1 MKKFTISLLAAVVLA
16 FAPAAVAQSLQTYFN
31 FTTYGTQSGGA
42 SLADLTG
49 HTTATLNTEAH
60 TTLTSGGL
68 TISTGGSSLST
79 GVTIGS
85 AAMSGFT
92 GAFSIQQWVTLAA
105 VNNNQVLFGANNGD
119 VNTYVGDGITI
130 STLIGAIRSQAISA
144 YVGGSTPNYVQGG
157 YGVADGSGVPATAT
171 LYDVVLTYDGTYFR
185 EYINGTLK
193 GTLNMPTFGS
203 LAQASSTDSYTGK
216 SGFAIGGGLND
227 PFTDPTLPETTSDF
241 LLYNG
246 ALSQAQITSLHNLGA
261 GASLSAVTNVFAPS
275 ASKIWSGGGGDNT
288 WTNVANWASGSAPN
302 GGDYVTFA
310 GTTQTNVSLV
320 TSFYLGSLT
329 FSNNAGSFTI
339 TNSSSTL
346 TLGGGLTNNSANPQT
361 VTVPVSLGTNQIINA
376 AVGNVALTGGVSG
389 SGALTILGNGRMV
402 TLSGANTYAGNV
414 AIQGSSI
421 LVLGNTAAQT
431 NSGAV
436 TGTGTLVKSGAGT
449 VVLAGTNNFTGTTTV
464 SNGILLVTRVSGQ
477 SLGTNITVLGGATF
491 GITASADASY
501 LSPATM
507 TVGNGSGA
515 TLQFGIAGTTN
526 APLQPTT
533 LTLNGTTTINI
544 TKCPY
549 ALTNF
554 PLFTGYT
561 SGTLALGTQPTGW
574 TGQLT
579 VSGGTVYYTVTSL
592 DPNYKPFVH
601 PGCLST
607 LADLQRMKA
616 KVQAGLQPWASGY
629 SALANNPYS
638 ANNYVAY
645 PHPNPCRGGACVS
658 MGYSEDYLTM
668 CRDANAA
675 YQAAL
680 RYWVTGDSSY
690 ADCAIRNMDGYAN
703 TVVSLEGDSNV
714 LLMAG
719 AQGFQWACAAELLRN
734 YQPWIDSGGFGRFQ
748 SFLLN
753 KFYANYDPPWYGN
766 GIHAFL
772 QSHNGTCWSH
782 YWLNWDLF
790 AIDAVAAI
798 GVVCDRRD
806 IYNEAISY
814 YQSGVGNGN
823 AHNTLYFMHPGYL
836 GQHQEIGRDPGH
848 SSLDAVLLGQFCEVA
863 WNQGDDMYGYNNNT
877 LLAISEYTDKMMTTW
892 DVPWV
897 NYIGC
902 DAADVQPAYGSQ
914 YRPGA
919 DLIWNH
925 YVNRKGLAAPYTM
938 PWAIGGRPEN
948 GGGAYGQVS
957 GGFDQIG
964 FTTLT
969 HALDPITNS
978 PAPSGVVADARN
990 ANEAL
995 VWWWGSA
1002 YATSYKVK
1010 RSTSINGPF
1019 SQVGTVAGNG
1029 TLLFTDYCLTPGT
1042 TYYYAVS
1049 AVVNGVETTN
1059 SLPVSLLANQRL
1071 TGTVIGTTGGVTYG
1085 QWKDQLF
1092 DNAPI
1097 TFFDGPDASGDWGG
1111 LDLGAPYV
1119 ITKVGYYPRASF
1131 AGRMTGGQL
1140 QGCNVADFSSGVV
1153 TLYTIGSQPAEG
1165 TTTVQNVSNPTA
1177 FRYVRYL
1184 GPNNG
1189 YCNAAEIQFQGYPS
1203 PALAPSAPW
1212 GLAAA
1217 EGSAQVTLTWNG
1229 AAGVTGFNVK
1239 RASTSGGPYTQI
1251 ATNLSAAYYVDTNV
1265 LNYTAYYYVVTAI
1278 NATGQSGNSSEVSAT
1293 PSDMAVYLKFNESSG
1308 TTAADAS
1315 GNGNIASLMSGATW
1329 TTGILSNA
1337 VHCNGTTN
1345 GYLTLPSG
1353 VVNGISD
1360 FTASAWVKTDVSS
1373 MWARV
1378 FDFGSGTGTYM
1389 YLAPVGGAGT
1399 VRYEILSGGVVQ
1411 QLNSPSA
1418 ISVGAWHH
1426 LAVVQSG
1433 TTGILYVDGV
1443 AVTTNSSLTLN
1454 PASLGGTT
1462 QNYIGKSQFAD
1473 PNLTGSVDDFRFY
1486 THALSSSEILALAL
1500 TPSIPGGLT
1509 AVPSNTQVALS
1520 WSAVSGAT
1528 SYNLKRATVS
1538 GGSYTTVTNLTG
1550 TSFTDTGLTNLT
1562 TYYYVVSAVTAKG
1575 ETPNSAEVS
1584 ATPYNSAPPVPLNLT
1599 ATPGNGR
1606 AILRWNAA
1614 LTASGYKL
1622 WRSTTSGSG
1631 YAQIGSTS
1639 GTSYLDLGVTNGT
1652 VYYYVLSATNNLGES
1667 ATSTEANTTPHLISV
1682 VWSGALDSI
1691 WNSTSTN
1698 WLDGGTPTLYQD
1710 ADTVVFD
1717 DSLAGI
1723 STISIPAVVT
1733 PLQVNVNNTAVTY
1746 VISGSAIG
1754 GAGSLVKSGYGTLA
1768 LNSANTF
1775 SGGTTNNGGTI
1786 NLGNAGAL
1794 GTGPLVLNDGGLGNL
1809 AQMTFTNNIVIGG
1822 GANAIQLASGN
1833 NLSLTG
1839 TLSGNGSLTL
1849 GNSGYA
1855 SSLYLSG
1862 TNAMSGGMVLV
1873 ANNANYVRFA
1883 SPAAGNANADWLF
1896 LNTNAWQTTFDFAS
1910 GTINFGSL
1918 SGDGGMQGNYG
1929 GSMNVTLQVGG
1940 NNNPATF
1947 SGVIH
1952 DNGAGTGT
1960 IGLTK
1965 IGTGTQWLTG
1975 ACDYSGATVVGNGEL
1990 VISTALA
1997 GKSSCSVSSGS
2008 TLGVTNISSSSG
2020 TISNLTLAAGSTLEL
2035 MNMTNLAVPFLTGSN
2050 VVVSGVCTVKVTQA
2064 ASTIA
2069 QDTYPLVNYAGKF
2082 QGNFANL
2089 QLQLPSGISGVLVSN
2104 ANQIVLSI
2112 TTVIAPVAP
2121 ATLTVIAGDTQVML
2135 NWSSVFSATG
2145 YNIWRSTTSGS
2156 GYSLVTG
2163 NSGIS
2168 YTDTDLVNN
2177 QTYYYVV
2184 TATNSAGASG
2194 YSPQAS
2200 ATPQM
2205 SALWTG
2211 ATNANWDF
2219 TTLNWSRNGTAA
2231 TYANIATA
2239 RFDDTARSN
2248 FTINVATTVSPMMM
2262 VVSNS
2267 VQSYV
2272 FSGSSIAGTG
2282 SLSKWGSNPLTM
2294 SSANTYSGGTTNY
2307 SGSIVLGASSTGSGN
2322 SVTSGPLGKGT
2333 VTLSGGTLQMNAQTL
2348 GNNLFVSPST
2358 TSIMENSVNNGTL
2371 GGNVTGSGTIT
2382 IQNSSGTSL
2391 SDILTGDWSGFTG
2404 TVGYYASASIRT
2416 INLFA
2421 QATSGTFVATNSI
2434 WSLASPSNTGS
2445 RLSAGNAGTTNILL
2459 GALSGP
2465 SGYLDDNNFGA
2476 GNILTFYI
2484 GYLNTNTTFG
2494 GIIENQYAGTTA
2506 LTKVGTGTL
2515 TLTGVNTYTGNT
2527 TVSNGTLLV
2536 TTVSAA
2542 KGNYTVANGATLGVN
2557 NTSSS
2562 SALVSNLTVV
2572 AGSTLEF
2579 QNVASPTIPLI
2590 VASNVTVSGSCT
2602 VKLTGAGGLAV
2613 GNSYP
2618 LISYAGTLSGTFA
2631 NLQLQMPYGW
2641 RGVLTQVGKQIS
2653 LTNVAVIVTT
2663 QTNLFWSMGSTNLTL
2678 SWPSDHTGWRLLM
2691 QTNNLS
2697 NGISS
2702 NTNDWITVAN
2712 SSQTNQIIL
2721 PVNPSQSA
2729 EFYQLVY
2736 P

>member
-1 MKKFTISLLAAVVLA
+1 MKKNTVSLLAAVVLA
-16 FAPAAVAQSLQTYFN
+16 LAPAAAAQTLQTYFN

-42 SLADLTG
+42 ALADLTG
-49 HTTATLNTEAH
+49 HTIG
-60 TTLTSGGL
+60 TLTADSHNSLTSSGL
-68 TISTGGSSLST
+68 TISSGGSSPNT
-79 GVTIGS
+79 GVQIGS
-85 AAMSGFT
+85 SYMSGFT
-92 GAFSIQQWVTLAA
+92 GSFSIQMWVTLFA
-105 VNNNQVLFGANNGD
+105 VNNNQILFGANNYGSVG
-119 VNTYVGDGITI
+119 VNRVASGPGGSYPG
-130 STLIGAIRSQAISA
+130 STVFGAIRFGGISA
-144 YVGGSTPNYVQGG
+144 YVGGSTPSYGQYG
-157 YGVADGSGVPATAT
+157 YGVADSSGAASTAT
-171 LYDVVLTYDGTYFR
+171 LYDIVLTYDGTSFR
-185 EYINGTLK
+185 EYVNGTLK

-203 LAQASSTDSYTGK
+203 LATASALDSSTGK
-216 SGFAIGGGLND
+216 GGFSIGGGMNNPFND
-227 PFTDPTLPETTSDF
+227 TTLPATASDF
-241 LLYNG
+241 LLYTG
-246 ALSQAQITSLHNLGA
+246 ALSQAQITSIHNLGA
-261 GASLSAVTNVFAPS
+261 GASLSAINNVLGVS
-275 ASKIWSGGGGDNT
+275 VNNDVWSGGGSDNT
-288 WTNVANWASGSAPN
+288 WTNGANWVSGIAPIS
-302 GGDYVTFA
+302 GDYVTFA
-310 GTTQTNVSLV
+310 GTTQTNVNLV
-320 TSFYLGSLT
+320 ASFILGSLT
-329 FSNNAGSFTI
+329 FSNNASSFTI
-339 TNSSSTL
+339 TNSGSTL
-346 TLGGGLTNNSANPQT
+346 TLGGGLTNNSANPES
-361 VTVPVSLGTNQIINA
+361 VAVPVVFSGAQAINA
-376 AVGNVALTGGVSG
+376 AAGNVALTGGVSG
-389 SGALTILGNGRMV
+389 SGLTIAGNGRMV
-402 TLSGANTYAGNV
+402 TLSGVNTYAGNL
-414 AIQGSSI
+414 AIQGSSL

-431 NSGAV
+431 NSGVV

-449 VVLAGTNNFTGTTTV
+449 LVLTGTNNFTGTTTV
-464 SNGILLVTRVSGQ
+464 SNGTLLVTQVSGQ
-477 SLGTNITVLGGATF
+477 SLGTNITLVGGATF

-501 LSPATM
+501 LSPASM

-515 TLQFGIAGTTN
+515 TLQFGIAGTNN
-526 APLQPTT
+526 APLKPTT
-533 LTLNGTTTINI
+533 LTLSGTTTINI

-554 PLFTGYT
+554 PLITGYT
-561 SGTLALGTQPTGW
+561 SGALVLGSQPTGW

-592 DPNYKPFVH
+592 DPNLKPFVH

-607 LADLQRMKA
+607 LADLLRMKA
-616 KVQAGLQPWASGY
+616 KVQTGAQPWAAGY
-629 SALANNPYS
+629 SALANNSYS

-645 PHPNPCRGGACVS
+645 PHPNPCRGGACSS

-680 RYWVTGDSSY
+680 RYWVTGDSSF

-703 TVVSLEGDSNV
+703 TVVSLEGDSNI
-714 LLMAG
+714 LLMQG

-748 SFLLN
+748 NFLLT

-766 GIHAFL
+766 GLKAFL
-772 QSHNGTCWSH
+772 ESHNGTCWSH

-806 IYNEAISY
+806 IYNQAINY
-814 YQSGVGNGN
+814 YQSGPGNGN
-823 AHNTLYFMHPGYL
+823 AHNTLWFMHPGYL

-848 SSLDAVLLGQFCEVA
+848 SSADAILLGQFCEVA

-877 LLAISEYTDKMMTTW
+877 LLAISEYTFKMMSTW
-892 DVPWV
+892 NVPWV
-897 NYIGC
+897 NYAGC
-902 DAADVQPAYGSQ
+902 DAWDVQPAYGSQ

-948 GGGAYGQVS
+948 GGGAYGQTS

-978 PAPSGVVADARN
+978 PAPSGLAADARN

-1002 YATSYKVK
+1002 YASSYKVK

-1019 SQVGTVAGNG
+1019 TQVGMVAGNG

-1049 AVVNGVETTN
+1049 AVVNGMETTN

-1071 TGTVIGTTGGVTYG
+1071 TGTVIGTDGGVTYG
-1085 QWKDQLF
+1085 QWKDQMF

-1097 TFFDGPDASGDWGG
+1097 TFFDAPNASGSWGG

-1119 ITKVGYYPRASF
+1119 ITKVGYFPRANF
-1131 AGRMTGGQL
+1131 AGRMTGGQF

-1165 TTTVQNVSNPTA
+1165 ATTVQSVSNPTA
-1177 FRYVRYL
+1177 IRYVRYL

-1203 PALAPSAPW
+1203 PALAPSVPW
-1212 GLAAA
+1212 GLAAV
-1217 EGSAQVTLTWNG
+1217 ESSAQVTLTWNG

-1239 RASTSGGPYTQI
+1239 RATTSGGPYTQI
-1251 ATNLSAAYYVDTNV
+1251 ATNLSAAFYVDTNV

-1293 PSDMAVYLKFNESSG
+1293 PSDMAVYLKFNESGG
-1308 TTAADAS
+1308 TTATDAS
-1315 GNGNIASLMSGATW
+1315 GNGNSASLMSGAAW
-1329 TTGILSNA
+1329 ATGILSNS
-1337 VHCNGTTN
+1337 VHLNGTAT

-1360 FTASAWVKTDVSS
+1360 FTASAWVKTDASS
-1373 MWARV
+1373 TWARV

-1389 YLAPVGGAGT
+1389 FLAPVSGTGT

-1418 ISVGAWHH
+1418 MSVGAWHH
-1426 LAVVQSG
+1426 LAVAQSG

-1454 PASLGGTT
+1454 PSSLGNTT

-1486 THALSSSEILALAL
+1486 THALKSSEVLALTL
-1500 TPSIPGGLT
+1500 TPSIPGGLA
-1509 AVPSNTQVALS
+1509 AVPSNAQVALT
-1520 WSAVSGAT
+1520 WNAVSGAT
-1528 SYNLKRATVS
+1528 SYNLKRAPVS
-1538 GGSYTTVTNLTG
+1538 GGSYTTLTNFTG
-1550 TSFTDTGLTNLT
+1550 TSFTDTGLANLT
-1562 TYYYVVSAVTAKG
+1562 TYYYVVSAVMAQG

-1606 AILRWNAA
+1606 ATLRWNAA
-1614 LTASGYKL
+1614 LSASGYKL
-1622 WRSTTSGSG
+1622 WRSATSGSG
-1631 YAQIGSTS
+1631 YAQIGSAT

-1652 VYYYVLSATNNLGES
+1652 VYYYVVSATNNLGEGV
-1667 ATSTEANTTPHLISV
+1667 TSTEANTTPHLITV
-1682 VWSGALDSI
+1682 VWSGALNSI
-1691 WNSTSTN
+1691 WDSATTN
-1698 WLDGGTPTLYQD
+1698 WLDAATPTLYQD
-1710 ADTVVFD
+1710 ADTVILN
-1717 DSLAGI
+1717 DSVAGG
-1723 STISIPAVVT
+1723 STIAIPAAVA
-1733 PLQVNVNNTAVTY
+1733 PLQVNVNNTAVAF
-1746 VISGSAIG
+1746 VIGGSAIG

-1794 GTGPLVLNDGGLGNL
+1794 GTGPLVLNGAGLGNL
-1809 AQMTFTNNIVIGG
+1809 AQITLTNNIAIGS

-1833 NLSLTG
+1833 NLTLTG

-1855 SSLYLSG
+1855 SSLYLAG
-1862 TNAMSGGMVLV
+1862 TNTMSGGLVLV
-1873 ANNANYVRFA
+1873 ADNANYVRFTT
-1883 SPAAGNANADWLF
+1883 PAAGNGNADWLF
-1896 LNTNAWQTTFDFAS
+1896 LNANAWQTTFDFAS

-1918 SGDGGMQGNYG
+1918 SGDGGMQGNVI

-1940 NNNPATF
+1940 NNNLATF

-1952 DNGAGTGT
+1952 DNGTGTGP

-1975 ACDYSGATVVGNGEL
+1975 ACDYSGTTIVSNGEL

-1997 GKSSCSVSSGS
+1997 GTSSCSVSSGA
-2008 TLGVTNISSSSG
+2008 TLGVTNLSSSSG

-2035 MNMTNLAVPFLTGSN
+2035 MSVTDPAVPFLMGSN

-2064 ASTIA
+2064 TSTIPQA
-2069 QDTYPLVNYAGKF
+2069 TYPLMNYAGTF

-2089 QLQLPSGISGVLVSN
+2089 QLQLPPGITGVLVSN
-2104 ANQIVLSI
+2104 ANQIALTI
-2112 TTVIAPVAP
+2112 TTATAPLTP
-2121 ATLTVIAGDTQVML
+2121 ATLTAVAGNAQVLL
-2135 NWSSVFSATG
+2135 NWSSVISATG
-2145 YNIWRSTTSGS
+2145 YNVRRSLTSGS
-2156 GYSLVTG
+2156 GYVTITNVTG
-2163 NSGIS
+2163 
-2168 YTDTDLVNN
+2168 TTFLDTGLINGT
-2177 QTYYYVV
+2177 TYYYVV
-2184 TATNSAGASG
+2184 SATNAYGESANSTE
-2194 YSPQAS
+2194 AS

-2205 SALWTG
+2205 IVVWTG
-2211 ATNANWDF
+2211 ATNANWNF
-2219 TTLNWSRNGTAA
+2219 TTTNWSLGGAIA
-2231 TYANIATA
+2231 TYANIAVA
-2239 RFDDTARSN
+2239 RFDDTAKSN
-2248 FTINVATTVSPMMM
+2248 FTINVATTVSPLMM

-2267 VQSYV
+2267 TQNYA
-2272 FSGSSIAGTG
+2272 FSGSPIAGTG

-2294 SSANTYSGGTTNY
+2294 SGANTYSGGTTNS
-2307 SGSIVLGASSTGSGN
+2307 SGSLILGASSTGSGN
-2322 SVTSGPLGKGT
+2322 SVTSGPLGTGK
-2333 VTLSGGTLQMNAQTL
+2333 VTLSGGTLQMNAKVL
-2348 GNNLFVSPST
+2348 GNHLYAATNT
-2358 TSIMENSVNNGTL
+2358 TSVIDNTGGDGYLDGNLSGGGT
-2371 GGNVTGSGTIT
+2371 VTF
-2382 IQNSSGTSL
+2382 QNSSGVGLSL
-2391 SDILTGDWSGFTG
+2391 KIAQNAAVDWSGFTG
-2404 TVGYYASASIRT
+2404 TLNYNAANGQVFNVFMPTSF
-2416 INLFA
+2416 NLA
-2421 QATSGTFVATNSI
+2421 NAT
-2434 WSLASPSNTGS
+2434 LNTG
-2445 RLSAGNAGTTNILL
+2445 GAGTPPGNWSSLRAGGTNLL
-2459 GALSGP
+2459 GALSGTK
-2465 SGYLDDNNFGA
+2465 GYLDFG
-2476 GNILTFYI
+2476 GVLVI
-2484 GYLNTNTTFG
+2484 GSLNTNTTFG
-2494 GIIENQYAGTTA
+2494 GYIVNAGG

-2515 TLTGVNTYTGNT
+2515 TLSSANTYTGPT
-2527 TVSNGTLLV
+2527 TVSNGMLLV

-2542 KGNYTVANGATLGVN
+2542 KGNYTVVNGATLGVN
-2557 NTSSS
+2557 NTSGS

-2572 AGSTLEF
+2572 AGSKLEF
-2579 QNVASPTIPLI
+2579 QNVASTTIPLI
-2590 VASNVTVSGSCT
+2590 AASNVTVSGSCT
-2602 VKLTGAGGLAV
+2602 VKLTGTGGLVAS
-2613 GNSYP
+2613 NSYP
-2618 LISYAGTLSGTFA
+2618 LISYAGTLGGTIT

-2641 RGVLTQVGKQIS
+2641 RGALAQAAKQIV
-2653 LTNVAVIVTT
+2653 LTNVALVATT
-2663 QTNLFWSMGSTNLTL
+2663 PPQVSATANGSQLQL
-2678 SWPSDHTGWRLLM
+2678 AWPGTHTGWRLM
-2691 QTNNLS
+2691 MNTNLASPNWTDV
-2697 NGISS
+2697 SS
-2702 NTNDWITVAN
+2702 NFVTM
-2712 SSQTNQIIL
+2712 TNQINL
-2721 PVNPSQSA
+2721 PVIMTNGSV
-2729 EFYQLVY
+2729 FYRLVY

>member
-1 MKKFTISLLAAVVLA
+1 MKKITISLLAAVVLA

-31 FTTYGTQSGGA
+31 FTTYGIQSGGA
-42 SLADLTG
+42 ALADLTG

-60 TTLTSGGL
+60 TTLTSSGL
-68 TISTGGSSLST
+68 TISSGGVSTNT

-119 VNTYVGDGITI
+119 INLYVGDGITI
-130 STLIGAIRSQAISA
+130 STLIGAIRSQAFSA
-144 YVGGSTPNYVQGG
+144 YVGGRTPSYVQGG
-157 YGVADGSGVPATAT
+157 YGVADGSGTPPTAT
-171 LYDVVLTYDGTYFR
+171 LYDVVLTYDGTSFR
-185 EYINGTLK
+185 EYVNGTLK

-203 LAQASSTDSYTGK
+203 LAQACLADNWGNAASTGK
-216 SGFAIGGGLND
+216 GGFVIGGAMND
-227 PFTDPTLPETTSDF
+227 PFTDATLPETTSDF

-246 ALSQAQITSLHNLGA
+246 ALNTNQIITLHALGA
-261 GASLSAVTNVFAPS
+261 GASLSAITNVFAPS
-275 ASKIWSGGGGDNT
+275 ASKVWSGGGSDNT
-288 WTNVANWASGSAPN
+288 WTNVANWVSGSAPN
-302 GGDYVTFA
+302 GGDFVTFA
-310 GTTQTNVSLV
+310 GTTQTNVNLV
-320 TSFYLGSLT
+320 ANFNLGSLT
-329 FSNNAGSFTI
+329 FSNNAGSFSI

-346 TLGGGLTNNSANPQT
+346 TLAGGLTNNSANLQT
-361 VTVPVSLGTNQIINA
+361 VAVPVGFSGAQTINA
-376 AVGNVALTGGVSG
+376 AAGNVALTGGVSG
-389 SGALTILGNGRMV
+389 SGLTIVGNGRMV
-402 TLSGANTYAGNV
+402 TLSGANTYTGSV

-436 TGTGTLVKSGAGT
+436 TGTGTLVMSGAGT
-449 VVLAGTNNFTGTTTV
+449 LVLAGTNNFTGTTTV
-464 SNGILLVTRVSGQ
+464 SNGTLLVTQVSGQ
-477 SLGTNITVLGGATF
+477 SLGTNITVVGGATF

-507 TVGNGSGA
+507 TVGNGGGA
-515 TLQFGIAGTTN
+515 TLQFVIVGTNN
-526 APLQPTT
+526 APLKPAT
-533 LTLNGTTTINI
+533 LTLSGTTTINI
-544 TKCPY
+544 TQCPY

-561 SGTLALGTQPTGW
+561 AGALALGSQPTGW

-592 DPNYKPFVH
+592 DPNLKPFVH

-616 KVQAGLQPWASGY
+616 KVQAGLEPWASGY
-629 SALANNPYS
+629 AALANNSYS
-638 ANNYVAY
+638 ANTYVAS
-645 PHPNPCRGGACVS
+645 PHPTPCRGSTCAVQ
-658 MGYSEDYLTM
+658 DYLTM

-680 RYWVTGDSSY
+680 RYWITGDSSY

-714 LLMAG
+714 LLMMG

-734 YQPWIDSGGFGRFQ
+734 YQPWINSGGFANFQ
-748 SFLLN
+748 NFLLT
-753 KFYANYDPPWYGN
+753 KFYMQPDGN
-766 GIHAFL
+766 GLSWFL
-772 QSHNGTCWSH
+772 QNHNGTCWSH

-806 IYNEAISY
+806 IYNQAITY
-814 YQSGVGNGN
+814 YQSGPGNGN
-823 AHNTLYFMHPGYL
+823 AHNALYFMHPGYL
-836 GQHQEIGRDPGH
+836 GQSQEIGRDAGH
-848 SSLDAVLLGQFCEVA
+848 SSADPILLGQFCEVA

-877 LLAISEYTDKMMTTW
+877 CLAISEYTDNMMTTW
-892 DVPWV
+892 WNTPWV
-897 NYIGC
+897 NYAGC
-902 DAADVQPAYGSQ
+902 DAWDTQVAFGTQ

-925 YVNRKGLAAPYTM
+925 YVNRKGLAAPFTM
-938 PWAIGGRPEN
+938 PWAIAGEPE
-948 GGGAYGQVS
+948 GGGGNYGQVS

-1019 SQVGTVAGNG
+1019 TQVGTVAGNW

-1042 TYYYAVS
+1042 TYYYVVS

-1059 SLPVSLLANQRL
+1059 SLPASVLANQRL
-1071 TGTVIGTTGGVTYG
+1071 TGWVIGTSGSVTYG
-1085 QWKDQLF
+1085 QGIAQLF

-1097 TFFDGPDASGDWGG
+1097 TFFDAPTASGCWGG

-1119 ITKVGYYPRASF
+1119 ITQVGYYPRANF
-1131 AGRMTGGQL
+1131 AYRMTGGQF

-1153 TLYTIGSQPAEG
+1153 TLYTIGSQPADG
-1165 TTTVQNVSNPTA
+1165 TTTVQTVSNPGA
-1177 FRYVRYL
+1177 FRYVRYI
-1184 GPNNG
+1184 GPDNG

-1203 PALAPSAPW
+1203 PALAPSAPT

-1217 EGSAQVTLTWNG
+1217 QGSAQVALTWNG
-1229 AAGVTGFNVK
+1229 SAGVTGFNVK
-1239 RASTSGGPYTQI
+1239 RAATSGGPYTQI
-1251 ATNLSAAYYVDTNV
+1251 ATNLTAAYYVDTNV
-1265 LNYTAYYYVVTAI
+1265 LNYTTYYYVVTAI
-1278 NATGQSGNSSEVSAT
+1278 NATGESGNSSEVSAT
-1293 PSDMAVYLKFNESSG
+1293 PSDMAFYYKFDESSG

-1329 TTGILSNA
+1329 TTGIISNA
-1337 VHCNGTTN
+1337 VHCDGTTN
-1345 GYLTLPSG
+1345 GYLTLPTG

-1378 FDFGSGTGTYM
+1378 FDFGSGTGNYM
-1389 YLAPVGGAGT
+1389 FLTPVGGTGT
-1399 VRYEILSGGVVQ
+1399 VRYEILTPGNSAQ

-1426 LAVVQSG
+1426 LAVTLSG

-1443 AVTTNSSLTLN
+1443 AVTTNSSMTLN
-1454 PASLGGTT
+1454 PSSLGGTT
-1462 QNYIGKSQFAD
+1462 QNYLGKSQFPD

-1486 THALSSSEILALAL
+1486 THALKSSEVLALAL

-1509 AVPSNTQVALS
+1509 AVPVPGNTQVALS
-1520 WSAVSGAT
+1520 WNAVSGAT
-1528 SYNLKRATVS
+1528 SYNLKRAPVS
-1538 GGSYTTVTNLTG
+1538 GGSYTTVTNIAG
-1550 TSFTDTGLTNLT
+1550 TSFTDTGLVNLT
-1562 TYYYVVSAVTAKG
+1562 TYYYVVSAVMATG

-1606 AILRWNAA
+1606 VTLRWNPA

-1631 YAQIGSTS
+1631 YAQIGSPS
-1639 GTSYLDLGVTNGT
+1639 GTSYLDLAVTNGA
-1652 VYYYVLSATNNLGES
+1652 VYYYVVSATNNLGAS
-1667 ATSTEANTTPHLISV
+1667 ATSAEANATPHLITV

-1698 WLDGGTPTLYQD
+1698 WLDGGTSTLYQD
-1710 ADTVVFD
+1710 ADTVTFD
-1717 DSLAGI
+1717 DSATGAT
-1723 STISIPAVVT
+1723 TISIPAAVT
-1733 PLQVNVNNTAVTY
+1733 PLRVNVNNNVVSYA
-1746 VISGSAIG
+1746 IGGSAICG
-1754 GAGSLVKSGYGTLA
+1754 TGSLVKSGYGTLA

-1775 SGGTTNNGGTI
+1775 SGGTTNNGGAI

-1794 GTGPLVLNDGGLGNL
+1794 GTGPLVLNGGGLGNL
-1809 AQMTFTNNIVIGG
+1809 GQMTFANNIVIGG

-1833 NLSLTG
+1833 NLTLTG

-1849 GNSGYA
+1849 GNDGDSD
-1855 SSLYLSG
+1855 SLYLSG
-1862 TNAMSGGMVLV
+1862 TNTMSGGMVLV
-1873 ANNANYVRFA
+1873 AGNANYVRFA
-1883 SPAAGNANADWLF
+1883 SPAAGNANVDWLF
-1896 LNTNAWQTTFDFAS
+1896 LNTNAWQTTFDFGS

-1918 SGDGGMQGNYG
+1918 SGNGGMQGNVI

-1947 SGVIH
+1947 SGVIN
-1952 DNGAGTGT
+1952 DNGTGT
-1960 IGLTK
+1960 GPIGLTK
-1965 IGTGTQWLTG
+1965 IGTGIQWLTG
-1975 ACDYSGATVVGNGEL
+1975 ACDYSGATVVTNGEL

-1997 GKSSCSVSSGS
+1997 GMSSCWVSNGA
-2008 TLGVTNISSSSG
+2008 TLGVTNLSSSPG

-2035 MNMTNLAVPFLTGSN
+2035 MNMTNQAVPFLTGSN

-2069 QDTYPLVNYAGKF
+2069 QGTYPLVNYAGQF
-2082 QGNFANL
+2082 QGSFANL

-2104 ANQIVLSI
+2104 ANQMALSI
-2112 TTVIAPVAP
+2112 TTVIAPPAP
-2121 ATLTVIAGDTQVML
+2121 ATLTAIAGDTQVML

-2156 GYSLVTG
+2156 GYSLVGGTAG
-2163 NSGIS
+2163 AS
-2168 YTDTDLVNN
+2168 YTDTGLVNN

-2184 TATNSAGASG
+2184 TATNISGASG

-2239 RFDDTARSN
+2239 RFDDTAKSN

-2267 VQSYV
+2267 VQTYA

-2282 SLSKWGSNPLTM
+2282 NLSKWGSQPLTM
-2294 SSANTYSGGTTNY
+2294 SGANTYSGGTTNY

-2322 SVTSGPLGKGT
+2322 SVTSGPLGTGT
-2333 VTLSGGTLQMNAQTL
+2333 VTLSGGTVQMNAQTL
-2348 GNNLFVSPST
+2348 GNNLSVSSNT
-2358 TSIMENSVNNGTL
+2358 TTIVDNSVNNGTFS
-2371 GGNVTGSGTIT
+2371 GNVTGSGTIT

-2391 SDILTGDWSGFTG
+2391 SDILNGDWSGFTG
-2404 TVGYYASASIRT
+2404 TVNYNASVGIRT

-2421 QATSGTFVATNSI
+2421 QAASGTFVATNSI
-2434 WSLASPSNTGS
+2434 WNLTSPSNTGS

-2476 GNILTFYI
+2476 GNLLTFYI
-2484 GYLNTNTTFG
+2484 GYLNTSTTFG
-2494 GIIENQYAGTTA
+2494 GIVENQYAGTTA

-2515 TLTGVNTYTGNT
+2515 TLTGANTYTGST

-2542 KGNYTVANGATLGVN
+2542 KGNYTVANSATFGVTN
-2557 NTSSS
+2557 VSGG
-2562 SALVSNLTVV
+2562 SALVSNLTVA
-2572 AGSTLEF
+2572 AGSTLNF
-2579 QNVASPTIPLI
+2579 QNVTSTTTPLI
-2590 VASNVTVSGSCT
+2590 AASNVTVNGSCT
-2602 VKLTGAGGLAV
+2602 VKLTGANGLVA

-2618 LISYAGTLSGTFA
+2618 LVSYAGTLSGSFA

-2641 RGVLTQVGKQIS
+2641 RGVLANPGKQIV
-2653 LTNVAVIVTT
+2653 LTNVAVVSTT
-2663 QTNLFWSMGSTNLTL
+2663 TPQL
-2678 SWPSDHTGWRLLM
+2678 SLGVSNSLMQFNWPSDHTGWRL
-2691 QTNNLS
+2691 Q
-2697 NGISS
+2697 
-2702 NTNDWITVAN
+2702 VQAN
-2712 SSQTNQIIL
+2712 SPGTGLGTNWVDV
-2721 PVNPSQSA
+2721 PNTSAVNAYTNVINPANGST
-2729 EFYQLVY
+2729 FYRMVY

>member
-1 MKKFTISLLAAVVLA
+1 MKKITISLLAAIVLA

-42 SLADLTG
+42 ALADLTG

-60 TTLTSGGL
+60 TTLTGSGL
-68 TISTGGSSLST
+68 TISSGGSSLST

-105 VNNNQVLFGANNGD
+105 VNNNQVLFGANNGA
-119 VNTYVGDGITI
+119 VNLYVGDGITI
-130 STLIGAIRSQAISA
+130 STVIGAIRGGVISA
-144 YVGGSTPNYVQGG
+144 YVGGRTPSYVQGG
-157 YGVADGSGVPATAT
+157 YGVADGSGAASTAT
-171 LYDVVLTYDGTYFR
+171 LYDVVLTYDGTSFR
-185 EYINGTLK
+185 EYVNGTLK

-203 LAQASSTDSYTGK
+203 LAQACSTDSYTGK

-227 PFTDPTLPETTSDF
+227 PFTDTTLPETTSDF

-246 ALSQAQITSLHNLGA
+246 ALSLAQITSLHNLGA

-275 ASKIWSGGGGDNT
+275 AKDVWSGGGGDNT
-288 WTNVANWASGSAPN
+288 WTNVANWVSGSAPN

-310 GTTQTNVSLV
+310 GTAQTNVNLV
-320 TSFYLGSLT
+320 ASIYLGSLT

-339 TNSSSTL
+339 TNSSCTL
-346 TLGGGLTNNSANPQT
+346 TLAGGLTNNSANPQT
-361 VTVPVSLGTNQIINA
+361 VAVPVSLGTNQIINA
-376 AVGNVALTGGVSG
+376 AAGNVALTGGVSG
-389 SGALTILGNGRMV
+389 STLTIVGNGRMV

-414 AIQGSSI
+414 AIQGSSL

-436 TGTGTLVKSGAGT
+436 TGTGILVKSGAGT
-449 VVLAGTNNFTGTTTV
+449 LVLAGTNNFTGTTTV
-464 SNGILLVTRVSGQ
+464 SNGTLLVTQVSGQ
-477 SLGTNITVLGGATF
+477 SLGTNLTVLGGATF

-507 TVGNGSGA
+507 KVGSGSSGA
-515 TLQFGIAGTTN
+515 TLQFGIAGTNN
-526 APLQPTT
+526 APLKPTT
-533 LTLNGTTTINI
+533 LTLSGTTTINI
-544 TKCPY
+544 TQCPY

-561 SGTLALGTQPTGW
+561 AGTLALGAQPTGW

-592 DPNYKPFVH
+592 DPNLKPFVH

-616 KVQAGLQPWASGY
+616 KVQAGAQPWAAAFD
-629 SALANNPYS
+629 ALANNPKSS
-638 ANNYVAY
+638 ASYTAY
-645 PHPNPCRGGACVS
+645 PHPNPCRGGACTS
-658 MGYSEDYLTM
+658 MGFSQDYLTM

-675 YQAAL
+675 YQCAL
-680 RYWVTGDSSY
+680 RYRITGDPAF
-690 ADCAIRNMDGYAN
+690 ADAAVRNMDGYVA
-703 TVVSLEGDSNV
+703 TVVSLEGDSNIT
-714 LLMAG
+714 LMQG
-719 AQGFQWACAAELLRN
+719 AQGYQWACAAELMRD
-734 YQPWIDSGGFGRFQ
+734 YQPWVDSGGFGRFQ
-748 SFLLN
+748 NFLLT
-753 KFYANYDPPWYGN
+753 KFCDGLVR
-766 GIHAFL
+766 FL
-772 QSHNGTCWSH
+772 QYHNGTCWSH

-790 AIDAVAAI
+790 TIDAVAAI

-806 IYNEAISY
+806 IYNEAINY

-823 AHNTLYFMHPGYL
+823 AHNALYFMHPGYL
-836 GQHQEIGRDPGH
+836 GQCQEIGRDPGH
-848 SSLDAVLLGQFCEVA
+848 SSADAVLLGQFCEVA
-863 WNQGDDMYGYNNNT
+863 WNQGDDMYAYNNNT
-877 LLAISEYTDKMMTTW
+877 LLAISEYTDNMMTTW
-892 DVPWV
+892 WNTPWV
-897 NYIGC
+897 NYVGC
-902 DAADVQPAYGSQ
+902 DVAQVQVAFGTQ

-925 YVNRKGLAAPYTM
+925 YVNRKGLAAPFTM
-938 PWAIGGRPEN
+938 PWAIGGRPE
-948 GGGAYGQVS
+948 GGGGNYGETS
-957 GGFDQIG
+957 GGYDQIG

-978 PAPSGVVADARN
+978 PAPSGVVAEARN

-1019 SQVGTVAGNG
+1019 TQVGTVAGNW

-1042 TYYYAVS
+1042 TYYYVVS

-1059 SLPVSLLANQRL
+1059 SLPASVLANQRL
-1071 TGTVIGTTGGVTYG
+1071 TGWVIGTSGASTYG
-1085 QWKDQLF
+1085 QGIAQLF

-1097 TFFDGPDASGDWGG
+1097 TFFDAPTASGGWGG
-1111 LDLGAPYV
+1111 LDLSAPYV

-1131 AGRMTGGQL
+1131 AWRMTDGQF

-1153 TLYTIGSQPAEG
+1153 TLYTIGSQPADG
-1165 TTTVQNVSNPTA
+1165 TTTVQTVSNPGA
-1177 FRYVRYL
+1177 FRYVRYI
-1184 GPNNG
+1184 GPDNG

-1203 PALAPSAPW
+1203 PALAPSVPW

-1217 EGSAQVTLTWNG
+1217 EGSAQVTLTWSG
-1229 AAGVTGFNVK
+1229 AAGVTGFNLK
-1239 RASTSGGPYTQI
+1239 RATTSGGPYTQI
-1251 ATNLSAAYYVDTNV
+1251 ATNLTSAYYVDTNV
-1265 LNYTAYYYVVTAI
+1265 LNYTTYYYVVTAI

-1293 PSDMAVYLKFNESSG
+1293 PSDMAFYYKFDESSG

-1315 GNGNIASLMSGATW
+1315 GNGNSASLMSGATW
-1329 TTGILSNA
+1329 TTGIFSNA
-1337 VHCNGTTN
+1337 VHCDGTTN

-1360 FTASAWVKTDVSS
+1360 FTASVWVKTDVSA

-1389 YLAPVGGAGT
+1389 FLAPVNSAGK
-1399 VRYEILSGGVVQ
+1399 VRYEIINGGVVQ
-1411 QLNSPSA
+1411 DLDSPSA
-1418 ISVGAWHH
+1418 MSVGVWHH
-1426 LAVVQSG
+1426 LAVAQSG

-1443 AVTTNSSLTLN
+1443 AVTTNSSMTLN
-1454 PASLGGTT
+1454 PSSLGNTT
-1462 QNYIGKSQFAD
+1462 LNYIGKSQWASD
-1473 PNLTGSVDDFRFY
+1473 PNLTGSVDDFRVY
-1486 THALSSSEILALAL
+1486 THALKSSEVLALAL

-1509 AVPSNTQVALS
+1509 AVPVPGNTQVALS
-1520 WSAVSGAT
+1520 WNAVSGAT
-1528 SYNLKRATVS
+1528 SYNLKRAPVS
-1538 GGSYTTVTNLTG
+1538 GGSYTTVTNITG
-1550 TSFTDTGLTNLT
+1550 TSFTNTGLVNLT
-1562 TYYYVVSAVTAKG
+1562 TYYYVVAAVTAKG

-1631 YAQIGSTS
+1631 YAQIGSPS
-1639 GTSYLDLGVTNGT
+1639 GTSYLDLGVTNGA
-1652 VYYYVLSATNNLGES
+1652 VYYYVVSATNNLGAS
-1667 ATSTEANTTPHLISV
+1667 ATSTEANATPHLITV
-1682 VWSGALDSI
+1682 VWSAALNNI
-1691 WNSTSTN
+1691 WDSTSTN

-1710 ADTVVFD
+1710 ADTVTFD
-1717 DSLAGI
+1717 DSATG
-1723 STISIPAVVT
+1723 STTISIPAAVT

-1746 VISGSAIG
+1746 AINGSAIG
-1754 GAGSLVKSGYGTLA
+1754 GTGSLVKSGYGTLA
-1768 LNSANTF
+1768 LNSANSY

-1786 NLGNAGAL
+1786 NLGNGGAL
-1794 GTGPLVLNDGGLGNL
+1794 GTGPLVLNGGVLGNL
-1809 AQMTFTNNIVIGG
+1809 VQMTFANNIVIGS

-1833 NLSLTG
+1833 NLTLPG
-1839 TLSGNGSLTL
+1839 TVSGNGSLTL
-1849 GNSGYA
+1849 GNSGNG

-1883 SPAAGNANADWLF
+1883 SPAAGNANVDWLF
-1896 LNTNAWQTTFDFAS
+1896 LNANAWQTSFDFGS

-1918 SGDGGMQGNYG
+1918 SGDGGMQDNVI

-1940 NNNPATF
+1940 NNHPATF

-1952 DNGAGTGT
+1952 DNGTGTGP

-1975 ACDYSGATVVGNGEL
+1975 ACDYSGATIVSNGEL
-1990 VISTALA
+1990 VVSTALA
-1997 GKSSCSVSSGS
+1997 GMSSCSVSSGA
-2008 TLGVTNISSSSG
+2008 TLGVTNLSSSAG

-2035 MNMTNLAVPFLTGSN
+2035 MNMTSLAVPFLTGSN

-2069 QDTYPLVNYAGKF
+2069 QGTYPLVNYAGKF
-2082 QGNFANL
+2082 QGSFASL

-2104 ANQIVLSI
+2104 ANQIALTI
-2112 TTVIAPVAP
+2112 TTVTVPPAP
-2121 ATLTVIAGDTQVML
+2121 ATLAAIAGSAQVTL

-2156 GYSLVTG
+2156 GYSLVAG
-2163 NSGIS
+2163 NSGTS
-2168 YTDTDLVNN
+2168 YTDTGLVNN

-2184 TATNSAGASG
+2184 TATNIAGASG
-2194 YSPQAS
+2194 YSPEAS
-2200 ATPQM
+2200 AMPQL
-2205 SALWTG
+2205 SSVWTG

-2219 TTLNWSRNGTAA
+2219 TTTNWSRNGTTA
-2231 TYANIATA
+2231 TYANNGIT
-2239 RFDDTARSN
+2239 RFDDTVLSN
-2248 FTINVATTVSPMMM
+2248 ATINVATTVSPMMM

-2267 VQSYV
+2267 VQSYA
-2272 FSGSSIAGTG
+2272 FSGSPITGTG

-2294 SSANTYSGGTTNY
+2294 SGANTYSGGTTNY

-2322 SVTSGPLGKGT
+2322 SVTSGPLGTGK

-2348 GNNLFVSPST
+2348 GNNLFVSSNT
-2358 TSIMENSVNNGTL
+2358 TSIVENSVNNGTL

-2391 SDILTGDWSGFTG
+2391 SDILTGDWSGFAG
-2404 TVGYYASASIRT
+2404 TVSYYASASIRT

-2421 QATSGTFVATNSI
+2421 QAASGTFVATNSI
-2434 WSLASPSNTGS
+2434 WSLSSPSNTGS

-2527 TVSNGTLLV
+2527 TVSNGMLLI

-2542 KGNYTVANGATLGVN
+2542 KGNYTVASGATLGVN

-2572 AGSTLEF
+2572 AGSKLEF
-2579 QNVASPTIPLI
+2579 QNVASPTMSLI
-2590 VASNVTVSGSCT
+2590 AASNVTVSGSCA
-2602 VKLTGAGGLAV
+2602 VKLTGTGGLAA

-2618 LISYAGTLSGTFA
+2618 LVSYAGTLGGTFA

-2641 RGVLTQVGKQIS
+2641 RGTLAQVGKQIV
-2653 LTNVAVIVTT
+2653 LTNVAVVSTVPPQMNLAISNQQFQIV
-2663 QTNLFWSMGSTNLTL
+2663 
-2678 SWPSDHTGWRLLM
+2678 WPQANTGWRLQA
-2691 QTNNLS
+2691 QTNSLNSGL
-2697 NGISS
+2697 G
-2702 NTNDWITVAN
+2702 TNWADVSLAVF
-2712 SSQTNQIIL
+2712 TNQITVPMVISNGG
-2721 PVNPSQSA
+2721 V
-2729 EFYQLVY
+2729 FYRLIY

>member
-1 MKKFTISLLAAVVLA
+1 MKKITIRLFVAMFLAI
-16 FAPAAVAQSLQTYFN
+16 APAAVAQSLQTYFN

-42 SLADLTG
+42 ALADLTG
-49 HTTATLNTEAH
+49 HTTATLNTETH
-60 TTLTSGGL
+60 TTLTGSGL
-68 TISTGGSSLST
+68 TISSGGSSLST
-79 GVTIGS
+79 GATIGS

-119 VNTYVGDGITI
+119 VNTYVGDGATI
-130 STLIGAIRSQAISA
+130 STLIGAIRSGAISA
-144 YVGGSTPNYVQGG
+144 YVGGSTPSYVRGG
-157 YGVADGSGVPATAT
+157 YGVADGSGTPSTAT
-171 LYDVVLTYDGTYFR
+171 PYDVVLTYDGTSFR
-185 EYINGTLK
+185 EYVNGTLK

-203 LAQASSTDSYTGK
+203 LAQACLADNWGNTASTGK
-216 SGFAIGGGLND
+216 GGFVIGGAMND
-227 PFTDPTLPETTSDF
+227 PFTDTTLPETTSDF

-275 ASKIWSGGGGDNT
+275 AKDVWSGGGGDNT
-288 WTNVANWASGSAPN
+288 WTNAANWVSGSAPN

-310 GTTQTNVSLV
+310 GTTQTNVNLV

-329 FSNNAGSFTI
+329 FSNNAGCFTL
-339 TNSSSTL
+339 TNNSCTL
-346 TLGGGLTNNSANPQT
+346 TLAGGLTNNSANPQT
-361 VTVPVSLGTNQIINA
+361 VAVPVSLGTNQIINA
-376 AVGNVALTGGVSG
+376 AAGNVALTGGVSG
-389 SGALTILGNGRMV
+389 SGALTIVGDGRMV
-402 TLSGANTYAGNV
+402 TLSGANTYTGSL

-431 NSGAV
+431 SSGAV
-436 TGTGTLVKSGAGT
+436 TGTGALVKSGAGT

-464 SNGILLVTRVSGQ
+464 SNGTLLVTQVSGQ
-477 SLGTNITVLGGATF
+477 SLGTNLTVVGGATF
-491 GITASADASY
+491 GVTASADASY
-501 LSPATM
+501 LSPVKM

-515 TLQFGIAGTTN
+515 TLQFGIAGTNN
-526 APLQPTT
+526 APLKPAT
-533 LTLNGTTTINI
+533 LTLSGTTTINI
-544 TKCPY
+544 TQCPY

-561 SGTLALGTQPTGW
+561 AGTLVLGSQPTGW

-592 DPNYKPFVH
+592 DPNLKPFVH

-616 KVQAGLQPWASGY
+616 KVQAGLEPWASGY
-629 SALANNPYS
+629 AALANNPKSS
-638 ANNYVAY
+638 ASYTAY
-645 PHPNPCRGGACVS
+645 PHPNPCRGGACTS
-658 MGYSEDYLTM
+658 MGFSQDYLTM

-675 YQAAL
+675 YQCAL
-680 RYWVTGDSSY
+680 RYRITGDPAF
-690 ADCAIRNMDGYAN
+690 ADAAVRNMDGYAN
-703 TVVSLEGDSNV
+703 TVVSLEGDSNIT
-714 LLMAG
+714 LMQG
-719 AQGFQWACAAELLRN
+719 AQGYQWACAAELMRD

-748 SFLLN
+748 NFLLT
-753 KFYANYDPPWYGN
+753 KFSDGLVR
-766 GIHAFL
+766 FL
-772 QSHNGTCWSH
+772 QYHNGTCWSH

-790 AIDAVAAI
+790 TIDAVAAI

-806 IYNEAISY
+806 IYNEAINY

-823 AHNTLYFMHPGYL
+823 AHNALYFMHPGYL
-836 GQHQEIGRDPGH
+836 GQCQEIGRDAGH
-848 SSLDAVLLGQFCEVA
+848 SSADAVLLGQFCEVA
-863 WNQGDDMYGYNNNT
+863 WNQGDDMYGYNNNA
-877 LLAISEYTDKMMTTW
+877 LLAISEYTDNMMTTW
-892 DVPWV
+892 WNTPWV
-897 NYIGC
+897 NYAGC
-902 DAADVQPAYGSQ
+902 DATDVQVAFGTQ

-925 YVNRKGLAAPYTM
+925 YVNRKGLAAPFTM
-938 PWAIGGRPEN
+938 PWAIAGRPE
-948 GGGAYGQVS
+948 GGGGNYGEVS
-957 GGFDQIG
+957 GGYDQIG

-1019 SQVGTVAGNG
+1019 TQVGTVAGNW

-1042 TYYYAVS
+1042 TYYYVVS

-1059 SLPVSLLANQRL
+1059 SLPASVLANQRL
-1071 TGTVIGTTGGVTYG
+1071 TGWVIGTSGAVTYG
-1085 QWKDQLF
+1085 QWKDQMF

-1097 TFFDGPDASGDWGG
+1097 TFFDAPDASGDWGG
-1111 LDLGAPYV
+1111 LDLSAPYV

-1131 AGRMTGGQL
+1131 AYRMTGGQF

-1153 TLYTIGSQPAEG
+1153 TLYTIGSQPADG
-1165 TTTVQNVSNPTA
+1165 TTTVQTVSNPTA

-1184 GPNNG
+1184 GPANG

-1203 PALAPSAPW
+1203 PALAPSAPT

-1239 RASTSGGPYTQI
+1239 RATTSGGAYTQI
-1251 ATNLSAAYYVDTNV
+1251 ATNLSAAFYVDTNV
-1265 LNYTAYYYVVTAI
+1265 LNYTTYYYVVTAI
-1278 NATGQSGNSSEVSAT
+1278 NATGESGNSSEVSAT
-1293 PSDMAVYLKFNESSG
+1293 PSDMVVYYKFDETSG

-1315 GNGNIASLMSGATW
+1315 GNGNIASLMSGAAW

-1337 VHCNGTTN
+1337 VHCDGTAN
-1345 GYLTLPSG
+1345 GYLTLPTG

-1360 FTASAWVKTDVSS
+1360 FTASAWVKTDASA

-1389 YLAPVGGAGT
+1389 YLAPLSGTGT

-1418 ISVGAWHH
+1418 MSVGAWHH
-1426 LAVVQSG
+1426 LVVTLSG

-1443 AVTTNSSLTLN
+1443 AVTTNSSMTLN
-1454 PASLGGTT
+1454 PSSLGSTT
-1462 QNYIGKSQFAD
+1462 LNYIGKSQAAD

-1486 THALSSSEILALAL
+1486 THALKSSEVLALAL
-1500 TPSIPGGLT
+1500 TPSVPGGLT
-1509 AVPSNTQVALS
+1509 AVPSDTQVALT
-1520 WSAVSGAT
+1520 WNAVSGAT
-1528 SYNLKRATVS
+1528 SYNLKRAPVS
-1538 GGSYTTVTNLTG
+1538 GGSYTTVANITG
-1550 TSFTDTGLTNLT
+1550 TSFTNTGLVNLT
-1562 TYYYVVSAVTAKG
+1562 TYYYEVSAVTAKG

-1606 AILRWNAA
+1606 ATLRWNAA

-1622 WRSTTSGSG
+1622 WRSTTSGGG
-1631 YAQIGSTS
+1631 YAQIGCTP

-1652 VYYYVLSATNNLGES
+1652 VYYYVVSATNNLGES
-1667 ATSTEANTTPHLISV
+1667 ATSTEANATPHLITV
-1682 VWSGALDSI
+1682 VWSGALNGI
-1691 WNSTSTN
+1691 WDSTSTN

-1710 ADTVVFD
+1710 ADTVILN
-1717 DSLAGI
+1717 DSVAGG
-1723 STISIPAVVT
+1723 STISIPAAVT
-1733 PLQVNVNNTAVTY
+1733 PLQCNVNNTAVTY

-1775 SGGTTNNGGTI
+1775 SGGTTNNGGAI

-1794 GTGPLVLNDGGLGNL
+1794 GTGPLVLNGGGLGNL
-1809 AQMTFTNNIVIGG
+1809 AQMTFTNNIFIGG
-1822 GANAIQLASGN
+1822 GANAIQLASLN
-1833 NLSLTG
+1833 NLTLTG

-1849 GNSGYA
+1849 GNDA
-1855 SSLYLSG
+1855 DTASLYLSG

-1873 ANNANYVRFA
+1873 AGNANYVRFA
-1883 SPAAGNANADWLF
+1883 SPAAGNANVDWLF
-1896 LNTNAWQTTFDFAS
+1896 LNANAWQTTFDFAS

-1918 SGDGGMQGNYG
+1918 SGDGGMQGNVI

-1952 DNGAGTGT
+1952 DNGNGTGP
-1960 IGLTK
+1960 IGVTK

-1975 ACDYSGATVVGNGEL
+1975 ACDYSGATIVSNGEL

-1997 GKSSCSVSSGS
+1997 GKSSCSVSSGA
-2008 TLGVTNISSSSG
+2008 TLGVTNLSSSSG
-2020 TISNLTLAAGSTLEL
+2020 TISNLTLTAGSTLEL
-2035 MNMTNLAVPFLTGSN
+2035 MNITDPAVPFLKGSN
-2050 VVVSGVCTVKVTQA
+2050 VVVSGVCTVKITQP
-2064 ASTIA
+2064 ASTIPQA
-2069 QDTYPLVNYAGKF
+2069 TYLLVNYAGTF

-2089 QLQLPSGISGVLVSN
+2089 QLQLPSGITGVLVSN
-2104 ANQIVLSI
+2104 ANQIALTI
-2112 TTVIAPVAP
+2112 TTATPPPAP
-2121 ATLTVIAGDTQVML
+2121 ATLTAVAGNVQVLL
-2135 NWSSVFSATG
+2135 NWSSAISATG
-2145 YNIWRSTTSGS
+2145 YNVRRSPTSGS
-2156 GYSLVTG
+2156 GYVTITNVTATTFLDTG
-2163 NSGIS
+2163 LTNGIA
-2168 YTDTDLVNN
+2168 
-2177 QTYYYVV
+2177 YYYVV
-2184 TATNSAGASG
+2184 SATNAYGESANSTEAG
-2194 YSPQAS
+2194 

-2205 SALWTG
+2205 IVVWTG
-2211 ATNANWDF
+2211 ATNANWNF
-2219 TTLNWSRNGTAA
+2219 TTTNWSLGGA
-2231 TYANIATA
+2231 IATFANGAVA
-2239 RFDDTARSN
+2239 RFDDTALSN
-2248 FTINVATTVSPMMM
+2248 VAVNVATTVSPLLM

-2267 VQSYV
+2267 VQSYA
-2272 FSGSSIAGTG
+2272 FSGSPIAGTG

-2294 SSANTYSGGTTNY
+2294 SGANTYSGGTTNS

-2348 GNNLFVSPST
+2348 GNNLSVSSST
-2358 TSIMENSVNNGTL
+2358 TSIVDNSGNNGIL
-2371 GGNVTGSGTIT
+2371 NGNVTGSGTIT
-2382 IQNSSGTSL
+2382 IQNSSGTGL
-2391 SDILTGDWSGFTG
+2391 SDILNGDWSGFTG
-2404 TVGYYASASIRT
+2404 TLNYNVANGSVFNIFLPTSF
-2416 INLFA
+2416 NLA
-2421 QATSGTFVATNSI
+2421 QATF
-2434 WSLASPSNTGS
+2434 NTGGPGTPPGNWS
-2445 RLSAGNAGTTNILL
+2445 SIRAGGTNLL
-2459 GALSGP
+2459 GALSGTK
-2465 SGYLDDNNFGA
+2465 GYLDFG
-2476 GNILTFYI
+2476 GVLVI
-2484 GYLNTNTTFG
+2484 GSLNTNTTFG
-2494 GIIENQYAGTTA
+2494 GNIVNAGG
-2506 LTKVGTGTL
+2506 LIKVGTGTL
-2515 TLTGVNTYTGNT
+2515 TLSSANTYIGPT

-2542 KGNYTVANGATLGVN
+2542 KGNYTVVNGATLAVN

-2562 SALVSNLTVV
+2562 SALVSNLTV
-2572 AGSTLEF
+2572 AAASKLEF
-2579 QNVASPTIPLI
+2579 QNVASPTMPLI
-2590 VASNVTVSGSCT
+2590 AASNVTVSGSCT
-2602 VKLTGAGGLAV
+2602 VKLTGTGGLAA

-2618 LISYAGTLSGTFA
+2618 LVSYAGTLSGSFA
-2631 NLQLQMPYGW
+2631 NLQLLMPYGW
-2641 RGVLTQVGKQIS
+2641 RGTLANAGKQIV
-2653 LTNVAVIVTT
+2653 LTNVAVVSTT
-2663 QTNLFWSMGSTNLTL
+2663 TPPLSFGATNGLLQFN
-2678 SWPSDHTGWRLLM
+2678 WPSDHTGWRLLM
-2691 QTNNLS
+2691 NTNLAGS
-2697 NGISS
+2697 NWTDVSS
-2702 NTNDWITVAN
+2702 NLVML
-2712 SSQTNQIIL
+2712 TNQINL
-2721 PVNPSQSA
+2721 PVVVTNGSV
-2729 EFYQLVY
+2729 FYRLVY